1 MVWGADEE
9 LWAVVV
15 VSAGAHP
22 ARAVCEVEM
31 LADRAAGVRSRRVQH
46 VWHGPS
52 IRDSGHPFRDATKE
66 KLQVLCRA
74 RLTVAPDHYGARRDA
89 DGDDIRWIDEV
100 LPVCALGARPGV
112 RAGHEERAGLTRQA
126 TVRPD

>member
-1 MVWGADEE
+1 M
-9 LWAVVV
+9 VV

-52 IRDSGHPFRDATKE
+52 IQWTPFQRCHKRKASG
-66 KLQVLCRA
+66 VCRA

-112 RAGHEERAGLTRQA
+112 RAGHEERAGLTRPSNGQA
-126 TVRPD
+126 